1 MPTLMRTTVFAAAGS
16 NSNVNSGSIFE
27 TARRRWVLSM
37 GIVQT
42 VTANFAGINVG
53 PDVVA
58 EEHEPKVLAAIYP
71 VIPDDFYYTDIAE
84 QNDKVVIFVRATVA
98 VTFRTVTIIAD
109 A

>member
-1 MPTLMRTTVFAAAGS
+1 MPTLMKTTTFGAAGS

-37 GIVQT
+37 GIVQS

-58 EEHEPKVLAAIYP
+58 EEHEPMVLATYP
-71 VIPDDFYYTDIAE
+71 IVPDHFFYTDVAE
-84 QNDKVVIFVRATVA
+84 VGDKVVMFVRATVA
-98 VTFRTVTIIAD
+98 VTYRSTVIIAD